1 MRILMIS
8 DVYFP
13 RVNGVSTSIKTFRNK
28 LTEQGHQVTLIAP
41 EYGPYDTVDDL
52 MIRIP
57 SRYLPMD
64 PEDRLMKKK
73 LIKQLEPE
81 LRRQQFD
88 IIHVQTPFL
97 AHYVGVWLSG
107 RLGIPVV
114 ETYHT
119 YFEEYLYH
127 YLPWLPR
134 GFMKSAARWFTRR
147 QCNAV
152 DALVVPSRAMLDV
165 LREYGVHRPIEIIPT
180 GVEERYLAW
189 PGKTEFRETH
199 DIDADRPVLVHIGR
213 VAHEKNIDF
222 VLDVLAQVVKEQAD
236 VLLVIAG
243 EGPALKHLK
252 QRSRAMGLGNNT
264 RFVGYLDRDS
274 TLMECYLAGN
284 AFVFASRTETQGLVL
299 LEAMALGVP
308 VVSTAVMGTRDIL
321 ESGKGAL
328 VAEDNVE
335 DFAAKVLRL
344 LADRELQHRLGR
356 EAKGYAATWSSDEM
370 ARKMTGIYQQLI
382 EERQESAA

>member
-1 MRILMIS
+1 MIS

-57 SRYLPMD
+57 SRYVPMD

-73 LIKQLEPE
+73 LIHRLEPE

-97 AHYVGVWLSG
+97 AHYVGVWLSR

-127 YLPWLPR
+127 YLPWMPR
-134 GFMKSAARWFTRR
+134 KFMKSTARWFTRR

-152 DALVVPSRAMLDV
+152 DALVVPSRAMLAV

-199 DIDADRPVLVHIGR
+199 DIAPDRPVLVHIGR

-222 VLDVLAQVVKEQAD
+222 VLDVLDQVRKEQAD
-236 VLLVIAG
+236 VLLIIAG
-243 EGPALKHLK
+243 EGPALRHLK
-252 QRSRAMGLGNNT
+252 QRSHSMVLDNNI

-284 AFVFASRTETQGLVL
+284 AFVFASKTETQGLVL

-321 ESGKGAL
+321 EPGKGAL
-328 VAEDNVE
+328 VAEEDNVK
-335 DFAAKVLRL
+335 DFTDKILRL
-344 LADRELQHRLGR
+344 LEDPALQQGLGA
-356 EAKGYAATWSSDEM
+356 EAKAYAATWSADEM
-370 ARKMTGIYQQLI
+370 ARKMAGFYQKLI
-382 EERQESAA
+382 AERRGTEA